1 MKNIIYIAILILFTG
16 CGNFL
21 DEYSQDLVVPKT
33 VSDLN
38 EVLLGNGYV
47 PSSEVQYLRRGSI
60 GWQLNILDDDIN
72 TVIAYVA
79 NKNLQEMDQVY
90 YGYTTWQMEVGRN
103 YTGNNLSGDNA
114 NWDALYQRINS
125 MNIILH
131 ELGNV
136 SQSTEQDKIDAIRV
150 QGECYFLRAQFYLLL
165 VNMYAK
171 AYDPDNAA
179 TDLGVPLKLTYYV
192 EHDKDKE
199 TQFERTPVAKVY
211 EQIVKDLKESVDCF
225 TKSPQ
230 TKSFYRASKGAA
242 LLLLSRVYLYMQ
254 DWKNAEITAKE
265 LLAENKSLL
274 DYSSIVDN
282 EKGYAI
288 SESSPELL
296 FSQGPLNLQCDFTGV
311 GGDFCISNDLYKLY
325 DENDYRKGIYFVRS
339 TRSDSLGLNRKYE
352 MGKHRSYVSDIFTLR
367 TAEGYL
373 NVAEACAMQ
382 GDAEGAS
389 DWLNQ
394 LRHKRI
400 ENYTDV
406 EYDANEVIDQVRVER
421 RKELC
426 LEGHRWFDLRRYAV
440 CKKAPFKKT
449 IERVYAIY
457 DWESRNIFKY
467 AEVYQLKE
475 DDLAYVFAIPK
486 SVLEFDKG
494 MPDNIRENREYVRLI
509 YRNNE

>member
-1 MKNIIYIAILILFTG
+1 M
-16 CGNFL
+16 
-21 DEYSQDLVVPKT
+21 
-33 VSDLN
+33 
-38 EVLLGNGYV
+38 
-47 PSSEVQYLRRGSI
+47 
-60 GWQLNILDDDIN
+60 
-72 TVIAYVA
+72 
-79 NKNLQEMDQVY
+79 
-90 YGYTTWQMEVGRN
+90 
-103 YTGNNLSGDNA
+103 
-114 NWDALYQRINS
+114 
-125 MNIILH
+125 
-131 ELGNV
+131 
-136 SQSTEQDKIDAIRV
+136 
-150 QGECYFLRAQFYLLL
+150 
-165 VNMYAK
+165 
-171 AYDPDNAA
+171 
-179 TDLGVPLKLTYYV
+179 
-192 EHDKDKE
+192 
-199 TQFERTPVAKVY
+199 
-211 EQIVKDLKESVDCF
+211 
-225 TKSPQ
+225 
-230 TKSFYRASKGAA
+230 
-242 LLLLSRVYLYMQ
+242 
-254 DWKNAEITAKE
+254 
-265 LLAENKSLL
+265 
-274 DYSSIVDN
+274 
-282 EKGYAI
+282 
-288 SESSPELL
+288 
-296 FSQGPLNLQCDFTGV
+296 QCDFTGV

-339 TRSDSLGLNRKYE
+339 TQSDSLGLNRKYE

-394 LRHKRI
+394 LRYKRI

-406 EYDANEVIDQVRVER
+406 EYDANEIIDQVRVER

-426 LEGHRWFDLRRYAV
+426 MEGHRWFDLRRYAV